1 MLAVLL
7 LACQTPSN
15 AENDSRTPFE
25 QIPGGESRPPED
37 SGTEPP
43 PPPEEVP
50 AILLN
55 ELQSDND
62 STLQEED
69 GSVAA
74 LFELYNASY
83 DRVAL
88 DRIAVWSSGVAWQ
101 GGSGDLP
108 AGGVIL

>member
-25 QIPGGESRPPED
+25 QIPGGDSRPPED

-55 ELQSDND
+55 ELESDND
-62 STLQEED
+62 STLQEKD
-69 GSVAA
+69 GSFADW
-74 LFELYNASY
+74 FELYNADDEPVSGFP
-83 DRVAL
+83 
-88 DRIAVWSSGVAWQ
+88 IAVNSSSHAAQ
-101 GGSGDLP
+101 
-108 AGGVIL
+108 